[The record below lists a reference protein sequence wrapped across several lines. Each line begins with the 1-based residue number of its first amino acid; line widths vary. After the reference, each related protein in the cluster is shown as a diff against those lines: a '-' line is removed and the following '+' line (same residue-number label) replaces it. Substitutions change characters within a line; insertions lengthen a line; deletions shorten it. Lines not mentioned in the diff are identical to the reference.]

1 MRLRACLTCST
12 PLASHGGRR
21 QCIWVLKTFRH
32 SLLFAF
38 FALMSPA
45 LTVSAVMAQTAP
57 PKDGTQLPPPDPILP
72 DEERPETPDPDSLPE
87 NLPDEPGDEDGV
99 SEFTAPDILKQP
111 DYSKMSSEAERRAR
125 LDKLFVRLANAA
137 NEDQGELIAEE
148 IWALWLDSGSAS
160 VNFVLRR
167 GAAAQTNGDMKLAR
181 AMYDHTLNLMPDYA
195 EGWAR
200 SSRLALE
207 EKNLSRALTEAAH
220 ALTLEPRHFY
230 ALWTMGNVFEQL
242 GRNEEALEA
251 YREAN
256 KLHPKLKA
264 VKDRVDALQS
274 SLEGE
279 VL

>member
-1 MRLRACLTCST
+1 MR
-12 PLASHGGRR
+12 
-21 QCIWVLKTFRH
+21 VLKTIFH
-32 SLLFAF
+32 SFLIAF
-38 FALMSPA
+38 FA
-45 LTVSAVMAQTAP
+45 VVFSAVSVLPAAAQTAP

-72 DEERPETPDPDSLPE
+72 DENRPLPETPAPDRLPE
-87 NLPDEPGDEDGV
+87 GIPDQPLDPEQPLEEGGV
-99 SEFTAPDILKQP
+99 SDFTAPDILKQP
-111 DYSKMSSEAERRAR
+111 DYSKISSAAERNAR
-125 LDKLFVRLANAA
+125 LDALFVRLANAA
-137 NEDQGELIAEE
+137 NEDQGELVAEE
-148 IWALWLDSGSAS
+148 IWALWLNSGSAS

-167 GAAAQTNGDMKLAR
+167 GAAAQTNGEMKLAR
-181 AMYDHTLNLMPDYA
+181 AMYDHTLDLMPDFA

-207 EKNLSRALTEAAH
+207 EENLSRALTEAAH

-256 KLHPKLKA
+256 SLYPTLKA
-264 VKDRVDALQS
+264 VKERVDALQS
-274 SLEGE
+274 SLQGD

>member
-1 MRLRACLTCST
+1 MEVSKTV
-12 PLASHGGRR
+12 SHSY
-21 QCIWVLKTFRH
+21 ILV
-32 SLLFAF
+32 LFAIVF
-38 FALMSPA
+38 SAFAASPV
-45 LTVSAVMAQTAP
+45 TAQTAP
-57 PKDGTQLPPPDPILP
+57 PKDGTQLPPPDPVLP
-72 DEERPETPDPDSLPE
+72 DEDSPLPDTPTPDMPPEETPEHPLGE
-87 NLPDEPGDEDGV
+87 GGV
-99 SEFTAPDILKQP
+99 SDFTAPDILKKP
-111 DYSKMSSEAERRAR
+111 DYSKISSAAERRAR
-125 LDKLFVRLANAA
+125 LDALFVRLANAA
-137 NEDQGELIAEE
+137 TEDQGELVAEE
-148 IWALWLDSGSAS
+148 IWALWLQSGSAS

-181 AMYDHTLNLMPDYA
+181 AMYDHTLDLMPDYA

-207 EKNLSRALTEAAH
+207 EENLSRALTEAAH

-242 GRNEEALEA
+242 GRNDEALEA

-256 KLHPKLKA
+256 KLYPKLQA

-274 SLEGE
+274 SLQGD

>member
-1 MRLRACLTCST
+1 M
-12 PLASHGGRR
+12 G
-21 QCIWVLKTFRH
+21 VLKLYRH
-32 SLLFAF
+32 SLFLALFALIF
-38 FALMSPA
+38 SAFLAAP
-45 LTVSAVMAQTAP
+45 VSAQTAP

-72 DEERPETPDPDSLPE
+72 DEERPETPDPDALPEELPE
-87 NLPDEPGDEDGV
+87 NDRPDTPSEEDAF
-99 SEFTAPDILKQP
+99 SDFTAPDILKQP
-111 DYSKMSSEAERRAR
+111 DYSKMSSAAERQAR

-167 GAAAQTNGDMKLAR
+167 GAAAQTNGQMKLAR
-181 AMYDHTLNLMPDYA
+181 SMYDHTLDLMPDYA

-264 VKDRVDALQS
+264 VEDRVNALRS
-274 SLEGE
+274 SLEGD

>member
-1 MRLRACLTCST
+1 
-12 PLASHGGRR
+12 
-21 QCIWVLKTFRH
+21 
-32 SLLFAF
+32 
-38 FALMSPA
+38 
-45 LTVSAVMAQTAP
+45 
-57 PKDGTQLPPPDPILP
+57 
-72 DEERPETPDPDSLPE
+72 
-87 NLPDEPGDEDGV
+87 
-99 SEFTAPDILKQP
+99 
-111 DYSKMSSEAERRAR
+111 MSSAAERRAR

-167 GAAAQTNGDMKLAR
+167 GAAAQTNGQMKLAR
-181 AMYDHTLNLMPDYA
+181 AMYDHTLDLMPDYA

-264 VKDRVDALQS
+264 VEDRVNALRS
-274 SLEGE
+274 SLEGD

>member
-1 MRLRACLTCST
+1 M
-12 PLASHGGRR
+12 
-21 QCIWVLKTFRH
+21 V
-32 SLLFAF
+32 
-38 FALMSPA
+38 SP
-45 LTVSAVMAQTAP
+45 VFAQTAP
-57 PKDGTQLPPPDPILP
+57 PKDGTQLPPPEPILP
-72 DEERPETPDPDSLPE
+72 DEDRPETPDLDTLPE
-87 NLPDEPGDEDGV
+87 NLPDDPVDENGV
-99 SEFTAPDILKQP
+99 SDFTAPNIPEQP
-111 DYSKMSSEAERRAR
+111 DYSKMSSAAERRAR
-125 LDKLFVRLANAA
+125 LDKLFLRLANAA
-137 NEDQGELIAEE
+137 NEEQGELIAEE

-167 GAAAQTNGDMKLAR
+167 GAAAQTNGKMKLAR
-181 AMYDHTLNLMPDYA
+181 AMYDHTLDLMPDYA

-207 EKNLSRALTEAAH
+207 EKNLSRALTEAAR

-264 VKDRVDALQS
+264 VEDRVNALRS
-274 SLEGE
+274 SLEGD

>member
-1 MRLRACLTCST
+1 M
-12 PLASHGGRR
+12 
-21 QCIWVLKTFRH
+21 WVLKLYRH
-32 SLLFAF
+32 SLFLALFALIF
-38 FALMSPA
+38 SAYVAAP
-45 LTVSAVMAQTAP
+45 VSAQTAP
-57 PKDGTQLPPPDPILP
+57 PKDRTQLPPPDPILP

-87 NLPDEPGDEDGV
+87 DLPDDTTDDDGV
-99 SEFTAPDILKQP
+99 SDFIAPDILKQP
-111 DYSKMSSEAERRAR
+111 DYSRMSSEAERRAR

-181 AMYDHTLNLMPDYA
+181 AMYDHTLDLMPDYA

-256 KLHPKLKA
+256 KLHPKLKS
-264 VKDRVDALQS
+264 VEDRVNALRS
-274 SLEGE
+274 SLEGD